1 MAKRPRKP
9 AGPAEEGPKVPTTI
23 NMPLD
28 LATLLQDAAI
38 ARARKTRAANLVTP
52 RGRRDSPRPSSRPSV
67 SQLVVEL
74 LDRHRDELQRIAK
87 GED

>member
-1 MAKRPRKP
+1 VKRPRKP
-9 AGPAEEGPKVPTTI
+9 AGPAQEGPKVPTTI

-38 ARARKTRAANLVTP
+38 ARARKTRAANLAAP
-52 RGRRDSPRPSSRPSV
+52 RGTRESPRPSSRSSV

-74 LDRHRDELQRIAK
+74 LEQHRADLERIAR
-87 GED
+87 GDD